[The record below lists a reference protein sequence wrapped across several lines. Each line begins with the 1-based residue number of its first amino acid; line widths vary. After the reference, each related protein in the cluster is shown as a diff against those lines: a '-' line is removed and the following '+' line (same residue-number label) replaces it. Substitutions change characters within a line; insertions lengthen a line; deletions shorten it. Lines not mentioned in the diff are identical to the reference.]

1 MRCPALSLLLL
12 ITLTA
17 TTYADTDGEGGRKKR
32 DDVDESD
39 QVVLVNA
46 ANKLGFQGPVAKIK
60 RVFDARGMLRELPD
74 GFEAMFDGRNL
85 QLQNVDA
92 IRAAYANFEYDTAEK
107 LIEDNEARILD
118 HAASGDPLPALTEL
132 CQWRG
137 LIAVGKEKSDEA
149 VGWFAA
155 AMRFDPT
162 WTIDKKFA
170 AGSVTKLIKR
180 AKRESAESTDTGK
193 LRVDV
198 DPEDKSA
205 MVQIDGGKKQPI
217 TDKIPLP
224 VGHHLVV
231 VSAEGL
237 KTSAELVEIVPS
249 KVTRLPMHLDQ
260 ATRSDQAAKLVDA
273 TISAPPGTTRLK
285 KTQKLSAYIGGAKLW
300 VYVEDGGDDKVTLRV
315 YDVGR
320 KKVSK
325 PVEIDVNMSS
335 NTIQSKVMAALN
347 PDNLIDP
354 TGIMVIQEQRST
366 HWYERWYIWAGV
378 AALAGG
384 GYLTYHYATR
394 APTAVVGF

>member
-1 MRCPALSLLLL
+1 MRRPTLSLLLL
-12 ITLTA
+12 LTLSSTS
-17 TTYADTDGEGGRKKR
+17 YADSDSKKH
-32 DDVDESD
+32 DDVDEAD

-46 ANKLGFQGPVAKIK
+46 ANKLGYQGPVAKIK
-60 RVFDARGMLRELPD
+60 RVFDARGMLRELPE

-92 IRAAYANFEYDTAEK
+92 IRAAYTNFEYDTALK
-107 LIEDNEARILD
+107 LIDDNEARILD
-118 HAASGDPLPALTEL
+118 NAASGDPLPALTEL

-137 LIAVGKEKSDEA
+137 LVAVGKEKPDEA

-180 AKRESAESTDTGK
+180 AKRESADAETGK
-193 LRVDV
+193 LRVEA
-198 DPEDKSA
+198 DPDDGNT

-217 TDKIPLP
+217 SEKIQLP
-224 VGHHLVV
+224 IGHHLVV
-231 VSAEGL
+231 VSAEGR
-237 KTSAELVEIVPS
+237 KTGAELVEIAAN
-249 KVTRLPMHLDQ
+249 KLTRLPIHLE
-260 ATRSDQAAKLVDA
+260 AASKTDQAAKLVDA
-273 TISAPPGTTRLK
+273 TISAPPGTNRLK

-300 VYVEDGGDDKVTLRV
+300 VYVEDGGDEKVTLRV
-315 YDVGR
+315 YDIGR
-320 KKVSK
+320 KKVSQ
-325 PVEIDVNMSS
+325 PVEIDVNASA
-335 NTIQSKVMAALN
+335 NAIQSKVMAALN
-347 PDNLIDP
+347 PDNLMDP
-354 TGIMVIQEQRST
+354 TSIMVIQEQRSP

-394 APTAVVGF
+394 EPTSIRGF